1 MNTSEALNVPD
12 CSDKPADL
20 DRPLRIIAESSAFV
34 VDQMRS
40 YLRQKLTPR
49 RQDRRISFEE
59 PQFSPQPAEV
69 IRDKQILSDNPN
81 KEASVPHWSSLMETA
96 HVAGLQKTPQGL
108 YGCR

>member
-12 CSDKPADL
+12 YSDKPADL

-34 VDQMRS
+34 VDPMRR

-49 RQDRRISFEE
+49 RQDRRFFSEK

-69 IRDKQILSDNPN
+69 IRDKRILSDNPN
-81 KEASVPHWSSLMETA
+81 KDPSVSHWSSLMETA
-96 HVAGLQKTPQGL
+96 HVAGL
-108 YGCR
+108 